1 MTVYRAYLH
10 LGSDE
15 WGNEFMTK
23 VADAYAKEHADKR
36 PLIVSVHE
44 HAAERVNSCETTA
57 AGI

>member
-1 MTVYRAYLH
+1 MTVYRACIH
-10 LGSDE
+10 LANDE
-15 WGNEFMTK
+15 WGNELMQK
-23 VADAYAKEHADKR
+23 IAEAYAAEHADKR